1 MSLVELADRAAAA
14 DGVAPFNEATLFAL
28 RDRVRARVLVQQSD
42 ADGRVVAA
50 AYAAGDA
57 PVEIVVD
64 PSRRREGMGRRI
76 LDELLADG
84 EDSYWAHGDL
94 PAAQAL
100 AASAGLVAGR
110 TLLALRLTF
119 DGPPAAERV
128 PQGVTLRTFEPDD
141 VDQVVA
147 VNARA
152 FAHHPEQGAMDRADM
167 ERRMASDWFD
177 PDGLFVAERDGR
189 VIGFHWTK
197 VEDDVGEVYVVGID
211 PDAQGGGLGTAL
223 TARGLRH
230 LHERGLPVVDL
241 YVEGDNAPALTVY
254 RRLGFVDHARDT
266 LYVRESLD
274 HGSRATHSH
283 DV

>member
-1 MSLVELADRAAAA
+1 MSLVKLADRAAAV

-28 RDRVRARVLVQQSD
+28 RDRVRARVLVHQSD
-42 ADGRVVAA
+42 PDGRVIAA

-64 PSRRREGMGRRI
+64 PDRRREGIGRRI

-84 EDSYWAHGDL
+84 EHDFWAHGDL

-119 DGPPAAERV
+119 DGPPASERV
-128 PQGVTLRTFEPDD
+128 SEGVTLRTFTPDD

-177 PDGLFVAERDGR
+177 ADGFFVAERDGR

-197 VEDDVGEVYVVGID
+197 VEDSVGEVYVVGID

-230 LHERGLPVVDL
+230 LFERGLPVVDL
-241 YVEGDNAPALTVY
+241 YVEGDNDPALAVY
-254 RRLGFVDHARDT
+254 RKLGFVDHARDT
-266 LYVRESLD
+266 LYVLPPTADER
-274 HGSRATHSH
+274 HTHP
-283 DV
+283 

>member
-211 PDAQGGGLGTAL
+211 PDAQGGGLGTAGCRSS
-223 TARGLRH
+223 TS
-230 LHERGLPVVDL
+230 
-241 YVEGDNAPALTVY
+241 T
-254 RRLGFVDHARDT
+254 
-266 LYVRESLD
+266 
-274 HGSRATHSH
+274 SRATTLPPSRSTAGSASSTTPATPSTSASHSITGREPLIH
-283 DV
+283 TTCEPQ

>member
-1 MSLVELADRAAAA
+1 MSLVELAERAAAV

-28 RDRVRARVLVQQSD
+28 RDRVRARVLVHQSD
-42 ADGRVVAA
+42 ADGRVIAA

-64 PSRRREGMGRRI
+64 PDRRREGLGRRI

-84 EDSYWAHGDL
+84 EHGFWAHGDL
-94 PAAQAL
+94 PPAQAL

-119 DGPPAAERV
+119 DGPPATERV
-128 PQGVTLRTFEPDD
+128 PEGVTLRTFVPDD

-177 PDGLFVAERDGR
+177 ADGFFVAEREGR
-189 VIGFHWTK
+189 VVGFHWTK
-197 VEDDVGEVYVVGID
+197 VEDDLGEVYVVGID

-230 LHERGLPVVDL
+230 LFERGLPVVDL
-241 YVEGDNAPALTVY
+241 YVEGDNGPALTVY

-266 LYVRESLD
+266 LYVRPAVAPD
-274 HGSRATHSH
+274 PHTHTH
-283 DV
+283 P

>member
-1 MSLVELADRAAAA
+1 MSLVELAERAAAV

-28 RDRVRARVLVQQSD
+28 RDRVRARVLVHQSD
-42 ADGRVVAA
+42 ADGRVIAA

-64 PSRRREGMGRRI
+64 PDRRREGLGRRI

-84 EDSYWAHGDL
+84 EHGFWAHGDL
-94 PAAQAL
+94 PPAQAL

-119 DGPPAAERV
+119 DGPPATERV
-128 PQGVTLRTFEPDD
+128 PEGVTLRTFVPDD

-177 PDGLFVAERDGR
+177 AEGFFIAEREGR
-189 VIGFHWTK
+189 VVGFHWTK
-197 VEDDVGEVYVVGID
+197 VEDDLGEVYVVGID

-230 LHERGLPVVDL
+230 LFERGLPVVDL
-241 YVEGDNAPALTVY
+241 YVEGDNGPALTVY

-266 LYVRESLD
+266 LYVRPAVAPD
-274 HGSRATHSH
+274 PHTHTH
-283 DV
+283 P

>member
-1 MSLVELADRAAAA
+1 MSLVELAGSAAAI

-28 RDRVRARVLVQQSD
+28 RDRVRARVLVHQSD
-42 ADGRVVAA
+42 ADGRVIAA

-64 PSRRREGMGRRI
+64 PARRREGLGRRI
-76 LDELLADG
+76 LEELLADG
-84 EDSYWAHGDL
+84 ENSYWAHGDL

-119 DGPPAAERV
+119 DGPPATERV
-128 PQGVTLRTFEPDD
+128 PEGVTLRTFEPDD

-177 PDGLFVAERDGR
+177 AAGFFIAERDSR

-197 VEDDVGEVYVVGID
+197 VEAAPGGQPSGEVYVVGID

-230 LHERGLPVVDL
+230 LFERGLPDVDL
-241 YVEGDNAPALTVY
+241 YVEGDNDPALTVY
-254 RRLGFVDHARDT
+254 RKLGFVDHARDT
-266 LYVRESLD
+266 LYVRPPLN
-274 HGSRATHSH
+274 HP
-283 DV
+283 